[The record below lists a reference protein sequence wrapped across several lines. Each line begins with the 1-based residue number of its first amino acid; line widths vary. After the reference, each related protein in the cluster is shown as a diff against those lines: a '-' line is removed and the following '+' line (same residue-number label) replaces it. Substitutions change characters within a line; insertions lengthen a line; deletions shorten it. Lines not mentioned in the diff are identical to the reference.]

1 MTADIRLDDPRS
13 EWVTV
18 QGSAL
23 NVAGSDVI
31 LDSPARR
38 TAHGG
43 EFRRALVHDERDG
56 LTVNFGGDYPGGV
69 LVNDATLSLRVSQQ
83 GVQPALPADGLAGD
97 LLVTRNSTNIGG
109 HVADEGTVTLWL
121 CIGPE
126 RRGGASQW
134 VPVKPAPQLPGPPEM
149 TRRRPGRH
157 RAAHTA

>member
-23 NVAGSDVI
+23 NVNGSDVI

-43 EFRRALVHDERDG
+43 KFRRALVHDERDG
-56 LTVNFGGDYPGGV
+56 LTVNFDGDYPGGV

-83 GVQPALPADGLAGD
+83 GVLPELPADGLAGD
-97 LLVTRNSTNIGG
+97 LLVTRNSTTIEGN
-109 HVADEGTVTLWL
+109 AALEGTVTLWL

-126 RRGGASQW
+126 RLGGASLW
-134 VPVKPAPQLPGPPEM
+134 VPIKTGTPVTG
-149 TRRRPGRH
+149 
-157 RAAHTA
+157 TA